1 MGVCVVKRVLGVEGR
16 GCSEYKVGLGGVRT
30 RWGKRGVNMY
40 ARPVGA
46 F

>member
-1 MGVCVVKRVLGVEGR
+1 MGQRVWEVGGR
-16 GCSEYKVGLGGVRT
+16 GCCEYKVGLRGVRT